1 MLSLEE
7 NGVGE
12 YLNIGVDM
20 AIAMLTIALAWWAI
34 QQVRAMMQP
43 GSMAKDE

>member
-1 MLSLEE
+1 
-7 NGVGE
+7 VGE
-12 YLNIGVDM
+12 YLNIGTDM
-20 AIAMLTIALAWWAI
+20 AIAMLTIALAWWSI